1 MKTRHKLFSF
11 FILLVVIIT
20 LPLLSP
26 MVFTNATERGAI
38 RHAIYQEGY
47 PYQSYFAILQK
58 KDDVDPQYG
67 QLYDV
72 YWQAWKSETGMT
84 PSVCYSKKV
93 EDHEYKVSCG
103 TAP

>member
-1 MKTRHKLFSF
+1 MKTKHKFFLFIT
-11 FILLVVIIT
+11 FIVILMA

-26 MVFTNATERGAI
+26 MIFTNATEKGAI
-38 RHAIYQEGY
+38 RQAIYQEGY
-47 PYQSYFAILQK
+47 PYQSYFAILK
-58 KDDVDPQYG
+58 KTKHVDPESG

-84 PSVCYSKKV
+84 PSVCYTKKV
-93 EDHEYKVSCG
+93 EENEYKVSCG

>member
-1 MKTRHKLFSF
+1 MKTKHVIYLF
-11 FILLVVIIT
+11 ITLLAIIVI

-26 MVFTNATERGAI
+26 IFFTNATEKGAI

-47 PYQSYFAILQK
+47 PYQSYFAIIQK
-58 KDDVDPQYG
+58 KNYVDPKDG

-72 YWQAWKSETGMT
+72 YWRAWKSETGMT

-93 EDHEYKVSCG
+93 DQKEYKVSCG

>member
-1 MKTRHKLFSF
+1 MKTKHKLFL
-11 FILLVVIIT
+11 FITLLVIIT

-26 MVFTNATERGAI
+26 IIFTNATEKGAI
-38 RHAIYQEGY
+38 RQAIYQAGY

-58 KDDVDPQYG
+58 KNHVDPQDG

-72 YWQAWKSETGMT
+72 YWHAWKSETGMT

-93 EDHEYKVSCG
+93 EEKEYEVSCG